1 METLV
6 ELQKKRWKK
15 GKVQSAVF
23 LSGANAS
30 VKHHDFRNS
39 HSHYEYGTSR
49 VSPMILVHKIQLS
62 WMVYSDRMTNNL
74 VIVMLLQIIN
84 TTN

>member
-23 LSGANAS
+23 PFWG
-30 VKHHDFRNS
+30 KRFTQ
-39 HSHYEYGTSR
+39 TS
-49 VSPMILVHKIQLS
+49 
-62 WMVYSDRMTNNL
+62 
-74 VIVMLLQIIN
+74 
-84 TTN
+84 